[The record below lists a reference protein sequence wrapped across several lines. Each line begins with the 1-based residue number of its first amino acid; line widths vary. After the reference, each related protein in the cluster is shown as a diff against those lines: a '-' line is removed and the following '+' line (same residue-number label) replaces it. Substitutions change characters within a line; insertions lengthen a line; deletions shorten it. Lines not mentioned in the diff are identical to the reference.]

1 MKRTTGCLTTILII
15 FGIGLTIQIIFP
27 KYATSDASL
36 VGAQTVETPTSLP
49 PSGFSGGKWGSHPSH
64 YLKLLLPTT
73 SEGLSLYVSKHGAG
87 AFEGIPISEQDF
99 QYVHNKL
106 YGGDDYFDGGV
117 TVWEKA
123 LSKLVTLYGLPTFR
137 NEDLRIVRWKWKT
150 EKVEVALSYQ
160 KSSGRTTLAYADND
174 ID

>member
-1 MKRTTGCLTTILII
+1 MKRTTGCLIVILIL
-15 FGIGLTIQIIFP
+15 FGSGLAIQIIPP
-27 KYATSDASL
+27 KSATSESSL
-36 VGAQTVETPTSLP
+36 ISAQTVEVPTSLP
-49 PSGFSGGKWGSHPSH
+49 PGGFSGEKWGSHPPH
-64 YLKLLLPTT
+64 YLKLFLPTT
-73 SEGLSLYVSKHGAG
+73 SEGLSLYVPKHSAG

-99 QYVHNKL
+99 QYIHNKL

-137 NEDLRIVRWKWKT
+137 NDDLRIVRWKWLP
-150 EKVEVALSYQ
+150 EKIEVALSYQ
-160 KSSGRTTLAYADND
+160 KSSGRTTLAYSDND

>member
-1 MKRTTGCLTTILII
+1 MKRTTGCLTAILIL
-15 FGIGLTIQIIFP
+15 FGIGLVIQIISP
-27 KYATSDASL
+27 KRATSGSSL
-36 VGAQTVETPTSLP
+36 VNAQTVEAPTSLP
-49 PSGFSGGKWGSHPSH
+49 PSGFSGEEWGSHPPH

-73 SEGLSLYVSKHGAG
+73 SEGLSLYVSKHSAR

-123 LSKLVTLYGLPTFR
+123 LSKLVKLYGLPTFR
-137 NEDLRIVRWKWKT
+137 NDDLRIVRWKWKT

-160 KSSGRTTLAYADND
+160 KSSGRTTLAYSDND